1 MDHAQIAVACKLRW
15 PKYTVSIHLLASA
28 MPGGVVLP
36 HRKLMGMCR
45 WMGSHFHDWIDYNGL
60 HFQYLLL
67 QWGRTYLDF
76 FKVLHISVGKRTRTL
91 IVL

>member
-45 WMGSHFHDWIDYNGL
+45 LMGSHFHDWIDYNGL
-60 HFQYLLL
+60 HFQ
-67 QWGRTYLDF
+67 
-76 FKVLHISVGKRTRTL
+76 
-91 IVL
+91 

>member
-1 MDHAQIAVACKLRW
+1 MIECRTVEESGMFIPQKAKVYKLRRAKLDHAQIAVACKLRW

-60 HFQYLLL
+60 HFQ
-67 QWGRTYLDF
+67 
-76 FKVLHISVGKRTRTL
+76 
-91 IVL
+91 